1 MHYDVICVGAGVL
14 GTFHAYFAAKKG
26 KRVLLIERDAKP
38 YEGTVRNFGQCVPS
52 GQEYPRWHEL
62 GIRAMH
68 TYKHI
73 QSLTDISVRKN
84 GSCYIASDE
93 QEMVLLQEMVER
105 NLENGY
111 PSQLLSAKET
121 LLKYPSLKSD
131 YVKGSLFFPEEISL
145 EPRLAIHK
153 IIEFVKE
160 QASVEYKN
168 NSTVIS
174 CARING
180 KIELQCANKQ
190 IYTADTVFI
199 CSGREFKIL
208 YPGVFAQSGLRLSK
222 LQMMITQPMP
232 EVKLPGN
239 ILTGLSIRR
248 YEGFHSLPSYPKLCA
263 LPKNEELENKFGIH
277 ILFKQAVDGS
287 IIIGDSHEYADSS
300 NTETLDFGIDMYI
313 HELMLREA
321 KNIMNLPNW
330 NIQSVWNG
338 YYSTHSEGIY
348 NTEIEPG
355 IHIVTGIGGKG
366 MSTSAGF
373 AESHIN
379 QIFQ

>member
-1 MHYDVICVGAGVL
+1 L
-14 GTFHAYFAAKKG
+14 
-26 KRVLLIERDAKP
+26 
-38 YEGTVRNFGQCVPS
+38 NFKS
-52 GQEYPRWHEL
+52 
-62 GIRAMH
+62 
-68 TYKHI
+68 
-73 QSLTDISVRKN
+73 KN
-84 GSCYIASDE
+84 
-93 QEMVLLQEMVER
+93 
-105 NLENGY
+105 
-111 PSQLLSAKET
+111 
-121 LLKYPSLKSD
+121 
-131 YVKGSLFFPEEISL
+131 
-145 EPRLAIHK
+145 
-153 IIEFVKE
+153 
-160 QASVEYKN
+160 
-168 NSTVIS
+168 
-174 CARING
+174 
-180 KIELQCANKQ
+180 
-190 IYTADTVFI
+190 
-199 CSGREFKIL
+199 
-208 YPGVFAQSGLRLSK
+208 
-222 LQMMITQPMP
+222 
-232 EVKLPGN
+232 
-239 ILTGLSIRR
+239 
-248 YEGFHSLPSYPKLCA
+248 SLPSYPKFCT